1 MNRMDQIKAS
11 ITSTFRTILKM
22 DSTKKIVKKL
32 SGHSAGTAAWCT
44 NIGNENGHVLISV
57 LTATEGQ
64 GLQQMANGLMR
75 RYSEA
80 NEPPPEVMYV
90 DRDCCGQNYKTKEMF
105 SLWDEMVVRL
115 DIWHFMRR
123 ICILVIPVQCA
134 YWHIRKEEEGNS

>member
-1 MNRMDQIKAS
+1 M
-11 ITSTFRTILKM
+11 
-22 DSTKKIVKKL
+22 
-32 SGHSAGTAAWCT
+32 
-44 NIGNENGHVLISV
+44 SV

-80 NEPPPEVMYV
+80 NEPPPKVMYV

-115 DIWHFMRR
+115 DIWHIMRR
-123 ICILVIPVQCA
+123 IAAACSTESHPLYSVFLRCL
-134 YWHIRKEEEGNS
+134 S